1 MKLRFLLSVLLS
13 VILSAAVAVGEE
25 TRPRTLLISLDAVPF
40 WVIAD
45 VTDPALGDEAL
56 FQGFK
61 GPVPVISTFPS
72 STSVAM
78 VGFLRPLGLGKS
90 PGYEA
95 KFFDWEKL
103 KVRGGGL
110 FSYAKI
116 EFPWREFFDWGR
128 RNPAGSA
135 IEAVKPVKSG
145 IKRLGNAIDE
155 FVESEAE
162 VFLIYIAATDI
173 AVHVVGPDS
182 VKKLFVELD
191 AMLEEARAR
200 YPDRPFE
207 TLIWSDHGVAGGE
220 PLINVSKS
228 TKKALKAAGF
238 RVKKKLKKPRTVVM
252 TPFGL
257 VSNFEAY
264 TAEESIAEVA
274 RILAKV
280 EGVDL
285 CVFERGED
293 RWGVV
298 GPKGEGLV
306 QRRQSD
312 SASAWHYEVEGE
324 DPLGY
329 VAVFEQLALA
339 GSDRSGWI
347 DDEELF
353 VATMQHRY
361 PDALYRLAD
370 AFELVLNPGSAV
382 CSTGVDY
389 MYGAGTTAALA
400 TLGKGKLRWTH
411 GALNS
416 AATLGFLMSDADHWQ
431 APDAVRYDRALL
443 PFQQDLSR
451 HANVSAPPA
460 PGGTE

>member
-1 MKLRFLLSVLLS
+1 VRSRLLLSALLFLT
-13 VILSAAVAVGEE
+13 LSAVLAAEE
-25 TRPRTLLISLDAVPF
+25 QSQPRTLLISLDAVPY

-45 VTDPALGDEAL
+45 LTDPALGEKAL

-78 VGFLRPLGLGKS
+78 VGLLQPLGLGKS

-95 KFFDWEKL
+95 KFFDWEQL

-110 FSYAKI
+110 FSYSKI

-155 FVESEAE
+155 FVESDAE
-162 VFLIYIAATDI
+162 VSLVYIAATDI
-173 AVHVVGPDS
+173 AVHVSGPDS
-182 VKKLFVELD
+182 VKRLFIELD

-200 YPDRPFE
+200 HPDRPFE

-220 PLINVSKS
+220 PLTNVSKP
-228 TKKALKAAGF
+228 TKKALRAAGYK
-238 RVKKKLKKPRTVVM
+238 VKKKLKKPGTVVM

-264 TAEESIAEVA
+264 TDEESTAEVA
-274 RILAKV
+274 RLLADV

-285 CVFERGED
+285 CTFKRGED

-298 GPKGEGLV
+298 GSKGEGV
-306 QRRQSD
+306 VDRRRSG
-312 SASAWHYEVEGE
+312 SAVAWHYAVEGE

-329 VAVFEQLALA
+329 SAVIQQQAPA
-339 GSDRSGWI
+339 GMASDGWI
-347 DDEELF
+347 DDDELF
-353 VATMQHRY
+353 EATKHLQY
-361 PDALYRLAD
+361 PDALYRIAD
-370 AFELVLNPGSAV
+370 AFELVLNPGSVV
-382 CSTGVDY
+382 CSTGIDH

-416 AATLGFLMSDADHWQ
+416 AATMGFLMSDAEYWV
-431 APDAVRYDRALL
+431 APDMVRYDRALL
-443 PFQQDLSR
+443 PFQLDLSR
-451 HANVSAPPA
+451 HANVSAPDSA
-460 PGGTE
+460 AGAD

>member
-1 MKLRFLLSVLLS
+1 MSAL
-13 VILSAAVAVGEE
+13 ILVTLVAVSAAEE
-25 TRPRTLLISLDAVPF
+25 PPRPRTLLISLDAVPY
-40 WVIAD
+40 WVVAD
-45 VTDPALGDEAL
+45 LTDPALGEEAL
-56 FQGFK
+56 FRGFK

-78 VGFLRPLGLGKS
+78 VGLLQPLGLAKS

-95 KFFDWEKL
+95 KFFDWQRR

-110 FSYAKI
+110 FSYSKI

-155 FVESEAE
+155 FVESDAE
-162 VFLIYIAATDI
+162 VSLIYIAATDI

-182 VKKLFVELD
+182 VKRLFVALD

-200 YPDRPFE
+200 HPDRPFE

-220 PLINVSKS
+220 PLINVSKP
-228 TKKALKAAGF
+228 TKRALKAAGY
-238 RVKKKLKKPRTVVM
+238 RVKKKLKKPGTVVM

-264 TAEESIAEVA
+264 TDQESIAAVA
-274 RILAKV
+274 RILAAV

-285 CVFERGED
+285 CTFKTGGD
-293 RWGVV
+293 RWGVA
-298 GPKGEGLV
+298 GSKGQAVVERRRSGSTMAWRYAV
-306 QRRQSD
+306 Q
-312 SASAWHYEVEGE
+312 GE

-329 VAVFEQLALA
+329 SAVIQQLAPA
-339 GSDRSGWI
+339 GTGGDAWI
-347 DDEELF
+347 DDDELF
-353 VATMQHRY
+353 EATKSLHY
-361 PDALYRLAD
+361 PDALYRIAD
-370 AFELVLNPGSAV
+370 AFELVLNPGSVV
-382 CSTGVDY
+382 CSTGIDY

-416 AATLGFLMSDADHWQ
+416 AATMGFLMSDAEYWEP
-431 APDAVRYDRALL
+431 PDIVRYDRALL

-451 HANVSAPPA
+451 HSNVSAPGPEV
-460 PGGTE
+460 GTE